1 MAQKV
6 TESVKGMDQGMETV
20 AEVGLERAGA
30 EVGKGLDGSPFKSS
44 VSGGKSGSAEVD
56 EKAGSVGLNP
66 SDAAEVHDPVAG
78 SALGGAVGSESKVS
92 GKSVDSVSGG
102 SGNSV
107 GSDASVG
114 ADDTEDTDLLDFDDM
129 DSGELTDMENTGVL
143 VYREKFISKERRQK
157 YWGYFVVGMLRG
169 RKVRVSLVST
179 DAGGYDLLDIVFNG
193 ADSVELWRKPY
204 SMKDEK
210 GKITASGFT
219 YSVVSLDEDETV
231 YTAQV
236 KPSRKSDKALLEKI
250 IELSMRSIARE
261 EE

>member
-20 AEVGLERAGA
+20 AEVGLERAGSV
-30 EVGKGLDGSPFKSS
+30 VGKGLEGSAFKSS
-44 VSGGKSGSAEVD
+44 VSGGKSGAAKAD

-66 SDAAEVHDPVAG
+66 SDAAEVDETVDG
-78 SALGGAVGSESKVS
+78 SALVGE
-92 GKSVDSVSGG
+92 
-102 SGNSV
+102 V
-107 GSDASVG
+107 GSDDAED
-114 ADDTEDTDLLDFDDM
+114 ADSLDFDDM

>member
-30 EVGKGLDGSPFKSS
+30 EVGKGLEGSAFKSS

-56 EKAGSVGLNP
+56 GKAGSVGLNP
-66 SDAAEVHDPVAG
+66 SDAAEVDETVG
-78 SALGGAVGSESKVS
+78 DSALVGE
-92 GKSVDSVSGG
+92 
-102 SGNSV
+102 V
-107 GSDASVG
+107 GSDDVED
-114 ADDTEDTDLLDFDDM
+114 ADSLDFDDM

>member
-20 AEVGLERAGA
+20 AEVGLDRAGA
-30 EVGKGLDGSPFKSS
+30 EVGKGLEGSAFQSS
-44 VSGGKSGSAEVD
+44 VNGGKSNSAKAD

-66 SDAAEVHDPVAG
+66 SDAAEVDET
-78 SALGGAVGSESKVS
+78 VGDSELV
-92 GKSVDSVSGG
+92 GE
-102 SGNSV
+102 V
-107 GSDASVG
+107 GSDDAED
-114 ADDTEDTDLLDFDDM
+114 ADSLDFDDM

-210 GKITASGFT
+210 GKVTASGFT

>member
-6 TESVKGMDQGMETV
+6 TGSVKGMDQGMETV
-20 AEVGLERAGA
+20 AEVGLDRAGS
-30 EVGKGLDGSPFKSS
+30 EVGKGLEGSAFKSP

-56 EKAGSVGLNP
+56 GKVGSAGLNP
-66 SDAAEVHDPVAG
+66 SDAAEIDETVGD
-78 SALGGAVGSESKVS
+78 SALVGE
-92 GKSVDSVSGG
+92 
-102 SGNSV
+102 V
-107 GSDASVG
+107 GSDDAED
-114 ADDTEDTDLLDFDDM
+114 ADSLDFDDM

>member
-6 TESVKGMDQGMETV
+6 TESVKGMGQGMETV
-20 AEVGLERAGA
+20 AEVDLERAGSV
-30 EVGKGLDGSPFKSS
+30 VGKGLEGSAFKSL

-56 EKAGSVGLNP
+56 GKAGSAGLNP
-66 SDAAEVHDPVAG
+66 SDAAEIDETVGD
-78 SALGGAVGSESKVS
+78 SALVGK
-92 GKSVDSVSGG
+92 
-102 SGNSV
+102 
-107 GSDASVG
+107 VG
-114 ADDTEDTDLLDFDDM
+114 ADDAEDADLLDFDDM

-143 VYREKFISKERRQK
+143 VYRKKFISKERCQK
-157 YWGYFVVGMLRG
+157 YWGYFVVGMLCG

>member
-6 TESVKGMDQGMETV
+6 TESVKRMDQGMETV
-20 AEVGLERAGA
+20 AEGGLERADS
-30 EVGKGLDGSPFKSS
+30 EVGKALEGSAFKSS
-44 VSGGKSGSAEVD
+44 VNGGKSGSAEVD
-56 EKAGSVGLNP
+56 GKAGSVGLNL
-66 SDAAEVHDPVAG
+66 SDAAEVDETVGG
-78 SALGGAVGSESKVS
+78 SALVGE
-92 GKSVDSVSGG
+92 
-102 SGNSV
+102 
-107 GSDASVG
+107 VG
-114 ADDTEDTDLLDFDDM
+114 ADDTEDADLLDFDDM